1 MANDSKQDHLHYHPF
16 EPAGYGAG
24 CSFGIR
30 QLADIALRTMSPA
43 VNNPTTAVNC
53 IEYLQAIF
61 EHLAR
66 RTLPSAIHR
75 MHDGTNI
82 LVMRYRTFYE
92 YLQVFAEI
100 GPVSTQNARV
110 ADALLAALESIATI
124 ASQEGQER
132 LPLLENFPAI
142 GSAVLLFLD
151 PGCPGDTLWT
161 EPVARK
167 SIMKKAG
174 AGLHGT

>member
-16 EPAGYGAG
+16 EPGGYGAG

-75 MHDGTNI
+75 MHDGTSI

-100 GPVSTQNARV
+100 GRVSTQNARV
-110 ADALLAALESIATI
+110 ADALLAALESISTI

-132 LPLLENFPAI
+132 LPLLGANAQAIVLPAI
-142 GSAVLLFLD
+142 ADARTELDRTLLVERLMRI
-151 PGCPGDTLWT
+151 
-161 EPVARK
+161 EQIR
-167 SIMKKAG
+167 
-174 AGLHGT
+174 